1 VRFAILT
8 AVLSALIFFGACQH
22 YRDEKRVEQEERAA
36 AVERVRAQQGDAAAD
51 KLRVPGMKEQV
62 EDVPTLAPTPASTPN
77 LLNRPVDAAG
87 EPRE

>member
-1 VRFAILT
+1 MLT
-8 AVLSALIFFGACQH
+8 GVLATLIFCGAWQH

-36 AVERVRAQQGDAAAD
+36 MAEKVRAEQGDDVAE
-51 KLRVPGMKEQV
+51 KLRVPRMKEQV
-62 EDVPTLAPTPASTPN
+62 EEVPTLAPTPASTPN

>member
-1 VRFAILT
+1 MLT
-8 AVLSALIFFGACQH
+8 GALATLIFFGACQH

-36 AVERVRAQQGDAAAD
+36 MAEKVRAEQGDDVAE
-51 KLRVPGMKEQV
+51 KLRVPRMKEQV
-62 EDVPTLAPTPASTPN
+62 EEVPTLAPTPTSTPN